1 MTLTLAKQFSNA
13 MKRAKN
19 ENARMAREDDPLKGW
34 RIHRQKIETTAKIVA
49 LTRKVKALKA
59 RRAVVVTA
67 N

>member
-13 MKRAKN
+13 MRRAKN
-19 ENARMAREDDPLKGW
+19 ENARMAATDDPLKGW
-34 RIHRQKIETTAKIVA
+34 KIHRQKMATTEKIVE

-59 RRAVVVTA
+59 RRAAVVE